1 MSSSVKAREYALGKI
16 PKILKDAKLIEG
28 ESLDT
33 DQVKKSN
40 DTLFWHKQLPNE
52 AAAEKPT
59 FITWNLISTDAIG
72 RADNNVAV
80 RIIYVAIDL
89 FTKKPERDA
98 KITRILG
105 DIEEAMADEGWSF
118 EQVAASTYDK
128 ETQLTDISYSATKK
142 VQEV

>member
-1 MSSSVKAREYALGKI
+1 MNSSVKAREYALEEI
-16 PKILKDAKLIEG
+16 PKILNIAKLIEG

-33 DQVKKSN
+33 DQVKKCN
-40 DTLFWHKQLPNE
+40 DTLFWHKHLPNE

-72 RADNNVAV
+72 RADNNVAA

-98 KITRILG
+98 KITRLLSS
-105 DIEEAMADEGWSF
+105 IEEAMVDEGWSF
-118 EQVAASTYDK
+118 EQVAAATYDN
-128 ETQLTDISYSATKK
+128 ETQLTNISYSATKK
-142 VQEV
+142 V